1 MIFFRWTAKI
11 FYFSISKL
19 KEDANGKVNGKM
31 VSGWAKGPPMHSET
45 GWWNEEVAKA
55 IEEKRRT

>member
-1 MIFFRWTAKI
+1 MIIFRWTAKI
-11 FYFSISKL
+11 FYFSISEL
-19 KEDANGKVNGKM
+19 KEDANGKVL
-31 VSGWAKGPPMHSET
+31 VSGWTKGPPRHSET